1 MREKARNRHGSPSR
15 VTCAFVAAALAA
27 GRLALAEPVEWEVVA
42 VHDGDTLTAIDAD
55 KVQHKVRLD
64 GIDAP
69 ETRQPFGTKSRDRLA
84 EITKGNPVTVQA
96 GKRDK
101 YGRTVARIEV
111 DSQDVNRQMVAEGL
125 AWHYTPYSDDA
136 TFADAEGEARAAGRG
151 LWADREPV
159 PPWEWRA
166 TGKGQK
172 RIK

>member
-27 GRLALAEPVEWEVVA
+27 SRLALAEPVEWKVVA

-84 EITKGNPVTVQA
+84 EITKGKPVTVQA

-101 YGRTVARIEV
+101 YG
-111 DSQDVNRQMVAEGL
+111 SMLYGFCQSYS
-125 AWHYTPYSDDA
+125 YTI
-136 TFADAEGEARAAGRG
+136 T
-151 LWADREPV
+151 L
-159 PPWEWRA
+159 
-166 TGKGQK
+166 
-172 RIK
+172 